1 MVVMAL
7 LPCRFVSLL
16 LATCSVGL
24 SCSAVVGP
32 SIAAPPAAAAVSLLA
47 QMSPTEKASPYAA
60 AKEDGGAPG
69 GSGAEAMLQELEG
82 TRAAG
87 TTKQSPFAGAKES
100 DAATSAQLRVDR
112 RRLWWLR
119 LPLSLAA
126 VSYAA
131 LLSQEGEA
139 A

>member
-1 MVVMAL
+1 
-7 LPCRFVSLL
+7 
-16 LATCSVGL
+16 
-24 SCSAVVGP
+24 VVGP

-60 AKEDGGAPG
+60 AKEDGSAPAR
-69 GSGAEAMLQELEG
+69 SGAEAMVQELEG

-87 TTKQSPFAGAKES
+87 TTKESPFAGAKES
-100 DAATSAQLRVDR
+100 DAATSTQLRVDR
-112 RRLWWLR
+112 SRLWWLL

-126 VSYAA
+126 ISYAA
-131 LLSQEGEA
+131 LRAQEGEA